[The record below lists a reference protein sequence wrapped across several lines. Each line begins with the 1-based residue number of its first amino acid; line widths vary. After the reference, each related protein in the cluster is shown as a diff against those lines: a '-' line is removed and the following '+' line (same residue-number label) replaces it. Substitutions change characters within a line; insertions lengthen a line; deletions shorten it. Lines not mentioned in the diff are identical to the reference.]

1 MDIKGGIL
9 IRDTAGRLNCGD
21 IGPAI
26 SKEQLAAAEAKG
38 KPILFNC
45 ATGLFSLGHLAREL
59 PHIIRNLPT
68 RFSDQD
74 KDAGRYSQAEQVTW
88 EVLGMLDDFFVFGV
102 DKYERFIAAKL
113 LLESFLANGL
123 CLDHPDFPRHSD
135 PAKDLHGV
143 GMKLNKGLEKLFRE
157 EYGLQL
163 EGSRWVP
170 KQIDELVSEARTL
183 GRSLGVLE

>member
-1 MDIKGGIL
+1 M
-9 IRDTAGRLNCGD
+9 
-21 IGPAI
+21 
-26 SKEQLAAAEAKG
+26 
-38 KPILFNC
+38 
-45 ATGLFSLGHLAREL
+45 
-59 PHIIRNLPT
+59 
-68 RFSDQD
+68 
-74 KDAGRYSQAEQVTW
+74 
-88 EVLGMLDDFFVFGV
+88 

-123 CLDHPDFPRHSD
+123 CLDHPDFPRDSD

-170 KQIDELVSEARTL
+170 KEIDELVSEARTL
-183 GRSLGVLE
+183 GRSLGILE